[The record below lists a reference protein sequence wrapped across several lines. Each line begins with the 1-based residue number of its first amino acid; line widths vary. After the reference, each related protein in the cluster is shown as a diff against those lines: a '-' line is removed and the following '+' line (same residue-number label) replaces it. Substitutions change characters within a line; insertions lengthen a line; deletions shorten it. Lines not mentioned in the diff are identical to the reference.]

1 LGVLREEK
9 TLSDRSDWLKSLV
22 RGAATRVGE
31 RVREQPAVAAL
42 RGMARDIRA
51 RAATIPERAL
61 SRAALRL
68 PDVTSSSLRCGDGAI
83 HFEAELT
90 NGRWVH
96 AKLFPEKPRFAGR
109 GAKEV
114 VFRVEPPEAAG
125 EPVIRELIG
134 AIAALIARALWAAV
148 LGPMPSEELIEG
160 AFVERDGAIAHV
172 DLRTVPSVR
181 KAQSGGAA
189 STMIDTLSIE
199 RIEVGDHCLQLV
211 IALPSMG

>member
-1 LGVLREEK
+1 M
-9 TLSDRSDWLKSLV
+9 SDRSDWLKSLV
-22 RGAATRVGE
+22 RGAANRVGD

-42 RGMARDIRA
+42 RGVARDLRA
-51 RAATIPERAL
+51 RAATIPERSL

-68 PDVTSSSLRCGDGAI
+68 PEVTSSSLRCTDGAI
-83 HFEAELT
+83 HFEAELSS
-90 NGRWVH
+90 GRWVH
-96 AKLFPEKPRFAGR
+96 ARLFPEKPRFAGR

-114 VFRVEPPEAAG
+114 VFRVEPPDAAS

-134 AIAALIARALWAAV
+134 AIAALVARAIWAAV

-181 KAQSGGAA
+181 KALAGGAA
-189 STMIDTLSIE
+189 ATMIDTIGIE
-199 RIEVGDHCLQLV
+199 RIDVGDHCLQLV

>member
-1 LGVLREEK
+1 MHNRLSTAGNITNTTRSK
-9 TLSDRSDWLKSLV
+9 TAQSLSLARLLPHAAAA
-22 RGAATRVGE
+22 GAG
-31 RVREQPAVAAL
+31 P
-42 RGMARDIRA
+42 
-51 RAATIPERAL
+51 
-61 SRAALRL
+61 RAALRL
-68 PDVTSSSLRCGDGAI
+68 PDVTSSSLRCSDGAI

-134 AIAALIARALWAAV
+134 AIAARALWADV
-148 LGPMPSEELIEG
+148 LGQMPSEELIEG

-199 RIEVGDHCLQLV
+199 RIEVGDHGLQLV